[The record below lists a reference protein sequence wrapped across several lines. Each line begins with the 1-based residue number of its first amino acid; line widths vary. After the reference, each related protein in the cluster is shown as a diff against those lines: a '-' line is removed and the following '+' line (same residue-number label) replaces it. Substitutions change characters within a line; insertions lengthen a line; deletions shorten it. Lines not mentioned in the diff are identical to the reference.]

1 MTLPLFS
8 PGDDPGPDFVALLA
22 RLPRAGVASSTL
34 GRFERDDVRGG
45 VGATGPLRHG
55 TTVVALRWT
64 GGVVMA
70 GDRRAT
76 EGNFIAHRAM
86 EKVFPADRH
95 SAVAIAGAAGP
106 AVEMV
111 RLFQTQLEHY
121 EKVEGV
127 ALSLEGKANQLGQMV
142 REHLPMA
149 FQGLVVVPLFA
160 GYDLRRRTGRIFT
173 YDVTG
178 GHYEEADHAA
188 TGSGGRDARTTIKLG
203 WRPDLDR
210 AEAID
215 LAVTALY
222 NAADEDAATGGPDV
236 VRGIYPVVATVGEAG
251 YERVADD
258 EVEARFAELVARGLG
273 GRRA

>member
-1 MTLPLFS
+1 MALPLFH
-8 PGDDPGPDFVALLA
+8 PGEDPGPDFASLL
-22 RLPRAGVASSTL
+22 RKSGIPVLPRATTDLAVPHA
-34 GRFERDDVRGG
+34 
-45 VGATGPLRHG
+45 
-55 TTVVALRWT
+55 TTVVALRFAN
-64 GGVVMA
+64 GVVMA

-76 EGNFIAHRAM
+76 EGYSIAHRAM
-86 EKVFPADRH
+86 DKVFPADRW

-111 RLFQTQLEHY
+111 RLFQVQLEHY

-149 FQGLVVVPLFA
+149 FRGLAVVPLFA
-160 GYDLRRRTGRIFT
+160 GYDLRRQTGRIFT

-203 WRPDLDR
+203 WRPDLER
-210 AEAID
+210 SAAID

-236 VRGIYPVVATVGEAG
+236 VRGIYPVVATVGADG
-251 YERVADD
+251 YERVAEE
-258 EVEARFAELVARGLG
+258 EVAERFSALVAGGLG

>member
-1 MTLPLFS
+1 MGLPLFP
-8 PGDDPGPDFVALLA
+8 PGEDPGPSFAALIRQNDRYQPL
-22 RLPRAGVASSTL
+22 VASM
-34 GRFERDDVRGG
+34 DANRGA
-45 VGATGPLRHG
+45 VPAVAHG
-55 TTVVALRWT
+55 TTVVALRFAD
-64 GGVVMA
+64 GVVMA

-76 EGNFIAHRAM
+76 EGNIIAHRAM

-111 RLFQTQLEHY
+111 KLFQTQLEHY

-149 FQGLVVVPLFA
+149 MQGLVVVPLFC
-160 GYDLRRRTGRIFT
+160 GFDLRLGEGRIFT

-178 GHYEEADHAA
+178 GHFEEADHAA

-203 WRPDLDR
+203 WRAGSGTRREHRVGR
-210 AEAID
+210 A
-215 LAVTALY
+215 
-222 NAADEDAATGGPDV
+222 GP
-236 VRGIYPVVATVGEAG
+236 VRGG
-251 YERVADD
+251 R
-258 EVEARFAELVARGLG
+258 RGLG
-273 GRRA
+273 HRWARPGAGDLPGGGHGHGPGL